1 MTKVEA
7 VHLYI
12 EQEMPAIRRAEE
24 RYGFGEENMD
34 SVMRREAWGNFTDS
48 LCKDGQ
54 ITLRQYENWVTP
66 KFCG

>member
-7 VHLYI
+7 VHLFL

-24 RYGFGEENMD
+24 ENGFGSLRD
-34 SVMRREAWGNFTDS
+34 VPMRREAWGNFTDS
-48 LCKDGQ
+48 LCKNGQ
-54 ITLRQYENWVTP
+54 ITMRQYENWVTP

>member
-7 VHLYI
+7 VHLFL

-34 SVMRREAWGNFTDS
+34 SVMRRTGS
-48 LCKDGQ
+48 LPSSVDRRK
-54 ITLRQYENWVTP
+54 I
-66 KFCG
+66 